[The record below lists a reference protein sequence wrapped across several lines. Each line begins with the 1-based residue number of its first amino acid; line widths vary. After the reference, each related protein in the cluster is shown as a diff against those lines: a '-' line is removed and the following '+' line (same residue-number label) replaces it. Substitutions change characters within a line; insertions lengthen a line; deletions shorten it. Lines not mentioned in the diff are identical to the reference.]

1 MSKAMRQ
8 ASVLVILMCS
18 AGVVLAGIP
27 GQDVVLPSAA
37 RGPGANGSQWFTTV
51 WIHNPSD
58 ATAEVDLAFLRR
70 GQANPSPEATA
81 VTVGPG
87 GTLKLGDI
95 FLERFGLETA
105 YGALRFRSSVPV
117 AVSARSFNLAGSDLA
132 ESQGQLLSAMP
143 AELALGAGESTS
155 IAGVTQPAD
164 AAFRTNYALVEIAG
178 FPVDVRVSLHDPDGI
193 ELASKVYALRAQEP
207 TQVNLGDL
215 GAGLT
220 VDGGSLEIRV
230 VSGEGR
236 VLALG
241 SMVGNGTVSQDPS
254 TLEMEFPLT
263 VGSGDGLATVTHDA
277 TLTGSGTGASPLGL
291 ADGGV
296 TEPKIGAVNAPADGD
311 ALTFTTSGL
320 QWQPVSGSGGGDITA
335 VTAGQGLA
343 GGGSSGD
350 VTLSLADGGVTQP
363 KIGAVNA
370 PADGD
375 ALTFTA
381 SGLQWQPVSGSGGG
395 DITAVTAGQGL
406 TGGGSSGD
414 VTLSIPAL
422 GVTSAMLS
430 PAGSSSG
437 QILISNGSAV
447 HWENPSSGGLTL
459 PFNGAVAS
467 DAAGF
472 WIQNTGNGRG
482 IEAYSVNS
490 FALIGFT
497 DSTNGAVY
505 GVNNSSGCQGSLG
518 GDGAG
523 AAGGA
528 CTNGPGVLGSS
539 TTRNGVYGISVGDDG
554 IRGESSATNKAGV
567 YGVTSENGGFGVYG
581 YNQVSTNSGSLGSSG
596 AGVKGSSANGAGVY
610 GTSTGDD
617 GVRGESSGASK
628 AGVYGITTKDGG
640 FGVYGRNQVSTNS
653 GSLGSSGAGVK
664 GSSANG
670 AGVYGTSTGDD
681 GVRGESSGANKSGV
695 YGVSDQS
702 NGYGVYGR
710 NTSNGAIGV
719 LGTPAAGVYGKG
731 VGSNP
736 GVFGEGAGSGGA
748 GYFVGNVQVTGN
760 LLVNGT
766 VSKGGGT
773 FRIDHPLDPERRVL
787 SHSFVESPEMKNVY
801 DGVAVLESDGA
812 AWVELPE
819 WFEALN
825 RDFRYQLTCLGG
837 YAPVYIADEI
847 TGNRFRIAGG
857 IPGLKVSWQVTG
869 VRHDPWAE
877 THPIAVEE
885 DKRPQDQGS
894 YIHPEAYGLPRG
906 PEAP

>member
-1 MSKAMRQ
+1 MSNLMQR
-8 ASVLVILMCS
+8 ASVIVVLMCT
-18 AGVVLAGIP
+18 AGVLLAGIP
-27 GQDVVLPSAA
+27 GQDVVLPSTA

-51 WIHNPSD
+51 WIHNPSE
-58 ATAEVDLAFLRR
+58 ATAEVDVAFLRR

-87 GTLKLGDI
+87 GTLKLGDVL
-95 FLERFGLETA
+95 LERFGLETA

-117 AVSARSFNLAGSDLA
+117 AVSARSFNLTGSDLG

-207 TQVNLGDL
+207 TQANLEDL
-215 GAGLT
+215 GASLS
-220 VDGGSLEIRV
+220 VDGGSLDVRV

-263 VGSGDGLATVTHDA
+263 VGAGDGLATVTHDA
-277 TLTGSGTGASPLGL
+277 TLTGSGTAASPLGL

-311 ALTFTTSGL
+311 ALTFTASGL
-320 QWQPVSGSGGGDITA
+320 QWHPVSGSGGGDIT
-335 VTAGQGLA
+335 G
-343 GGGSSGD
+343 
-350 VTLSLADGGVTQP
+350 
-363 KIGAVNA
+363 
-370 PADGD
+370 
-375 ALTFTA
+375 
-381 SGLQWQPVSGSGGG
+381 
-395 DITAVTAGQGL
+395 VTAGQGL
-406 TGGGSSGD
+406 TGGGTSGD
-414 VTLSIPAL
+414 VTLTIPAL

-447 HWENPSSGGLTL
+447 HWEYPSSSGLTL
-459 PFNGAVAS
+459 PYAGVWPAAGSAFLITANDANGHAIEAVAP
-467 DAAGF
+467 
-472 WIQNTGNGRG
+472 NGNAIVASGTYRPAIVG
-482 IEAYSVNS
+482 SC
-490 FALIGFT
+490 
-497 DSTNGAVY
+497 
-505 GVNNSSGCQGSLG
+505 SGCQASGAIVGSGLWAGVVGDGDANGVVGTSQGGTGVYGRSLG
-518 GDGAG
+518 GGL
-523 AAGGA
+523 
-528 CTNGPGVLGSS
+528 GVQG
-539 TTRNGVYGISVGDDG
+539 R
-554 IRGESSATNKAGV
+554 SATGTGV
-567 YGVTSENGGFGVYG
+567 EGVNEGTG
-581 YNQVSTNSGSLGSSG
+581 STGRLGSSG
-596 AGVKGSSANGAGVY
+596 AGVWGTSANGAGVY
-610 GTSTGDD
+610 GTSTG
-617 GVRGESSGASK
+617 
-628 AGVYGITTKDGG
+628 
-640 FGVYGRNQVSTNS
+640 N
-653 GSLGSSGAGVK
+653 
-664 GSSANG
+664 
-670 AGVYGTSTGDD
+670 D

-731 VGSNP
+731 LGSNP

-760 LLVNGT
+760 LIVNGT

-773 FRIDHPLDPERRVL
+773 FRIDHPLDPERKVL
-787 SHSFVESPEMKNVY
+787 LHSFVESPEMKNVY
-801 DGVAVLESDGA
+801 DGVAVLDSDGA

-847 TGNRFRIAGG
+847 AGNRFRIAGG
-857 IPGLKVSWQVTG
+857 IPGIKVSWQVTG

-885 DKRPQDQGS
+885 DKRPEEQGS
-894 YIHPEAYGLPRG
+894 YIHPEAYGMPHGSDG
-906 PEAP
+906 P